1 MWLWISRS
9 YSPPRGLP
17 GSSSTGS
24 LLAPGVALGF
34 RLGLGSLWNRES
46 QLGRLAGLAGSAA
59 PTPLGLQ
66 LGPTLGFL
74 SSPGPGMHEKGEEPP
89 ALSQPMD
96 RAGNPPLL
104 TLAG

>member
-17 GSSSTGS
+17 GSSRTGS
-24 LLAPGVALGF
+24 LLAPGVALGL
-34 RLGLGSLWNRES
+34 RLGFGSLWNRDS
-46 QLGRLAGLAGSAA
+46 QLGRLAGLADSA
-59 PTPLGLQ
+59 PTPLGRQ
-66 LGPTLGFL
+66 PGPTLGFL
-74 SSPGPGMHEKGEEPP
+74 SSPGPGLHEEGEEPP
-89 ALSQPMD
+89 ALSQLMD